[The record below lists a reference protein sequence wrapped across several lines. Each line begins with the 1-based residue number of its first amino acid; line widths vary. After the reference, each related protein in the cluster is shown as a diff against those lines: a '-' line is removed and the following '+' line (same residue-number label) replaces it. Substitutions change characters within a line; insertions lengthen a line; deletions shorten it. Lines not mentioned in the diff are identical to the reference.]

1 MWIYHKSYPLRRRKA
16 IPHVV
21 FQGRQLSYKSACTTS
36 CKRQVNS
43 FQFSITHCEPELC
56 SIQLFKAA
64 KKKKTLWKS
73 AVNLECSLTPLPLHT
88 PLNWTKKKEPITSMV
103 KQHQDVFLKPTPFPN
118 WIRHSSCSTS
128 MATKCGCFG
137 KLQGGITTCIVY
149 DEKTSRWL
157 RLKS

>member
-64 KKKKTLWKS
+64 KKKKHCEKALWIWSVLSPLSLSTLPS
-73 AVNLECSLTPLPLHT
+73 TEQ
-88 PLNWTKKKEPITSMV
+88 KKKEPITSMV